1 MWLCLQPATSRS
13 AVPLPP
19 VPGHRP
25 LTGVPSGTASYL
37 SPTELAVYPSTDN
50 GEGTTAE
57 ERPAAAED
65 ESSVSVVGAEVYEN
79 KAFSDDTTRPQTIYA
94 NTVDSVSTQD
104 EFVELY

>member
-1 MWLCLQPATSRS
+1 MWTILAKQLHSWTTFNFPEVLQW
-13 AVPLPP
+13 
-19 VPGHRP
+19 H
-25 LTGVPSGTASYL
+25 
-37 SPTELAVYPSTDN
+37 ELAVYPSTDN